1 MIAWFFL
8 SIMARRLGNVE
19 NTPLGKG
26 KSYLFL
32 FLADM
37 ILAGVLHACR
47 STGPVLGAAGMTLHQ
62 RVAVFLLIHLA
73 ISVIYLVTLTPRAD
87 LVMTWIW
94 RFRSNQPYLLDSLRQ
109 DRAPNTASVLVNVLF
124 AGLGVALLCLM
135 SSDIIVSP
143 DFLLEA
149 CLTTAVII
157 ITAGLLYQYLH
168 LVSRK
173 YGSVYLILFF
183 FVLGMIPVFVGAM
196 LRQPQFAGLN
206 DLGKGLL
213 MSTPFSQP
221 LRWLSSDS
229 EKMFTDLSPYP
240 MIVGYSLA
248 SIILAFLTWRWLAA
262 KTARVENTKARLKG
276 TQPGQAEVPT
286 GPLEEVVSP

>member
-1 MIAWFFL
+1 
-8 SIMARRLGNVE
+8 
-19 NTPLGKG
+19 
-26 KSYLFL
+26 
-32 FLADM
+32 
-37 ILAGVLHACR
+37 
-47 STGPVLGAAGMTLHQ
+47 
-62 RVAVFLLIHLA
+62 
-73 ISVIYLVTLTPRAD
+73 
-87 LVMTWIW
+87 
-94 RFRSNQPYLLDSLRQ
+94 
-109 DRAPNTASVLVNVLF
+109 
-124 AGLGVALLCLM
+124 M
-135 SSDIIVSP
+135 SSDIIPNP
-143 DFLLEA
+143 DFLFEA

-221 LRWLSSDS
+221 LHWLSSDS
-229 EKMFTDLSPYP
+229 DKIFTDISPYP

-248 SIILAFLTWRWLAA
+248 SIILAFLTWRWLAVR
-262 KTARVENTKARLKG
+262 TARVENTKARLKG
-276 TQPGQAEVPT
+276 MQPSQAEVTT
-286 GPLEEVVSP
+286 GPLEEVVAP